1 MLDVWGEAPLLQAAC
16 LEDIHVE
23 AHGRT
28 PSKGHSQHNT
38 RADPQLASPW
48 SCSQHTAALTRED
61 NLAPLQIQEKAVSLN
76 RQDVPSQEASQR
88 TALPQQNWP
97 HHHKA
102 SPTTTIPRCE
112 HPEPLSST

>member
-23 AHGRT
+23 AHGRLT

-38 RADPQLASPW
+38 RTDPQLASPW

-61 NLAPLQIQEKAVSLN
+61 NLAPLQIQEEAVSLN
-76 RQDVPSQEASQR
+76 RQDCSQPGSIPEDSPASAELASPSQSISYNNYSEM
-88 TALPQQNWP
+88 
-97 HHHKA
+97 
-102 SPTTTIPRCE
+102 
-112 HPEPLSST
+112 